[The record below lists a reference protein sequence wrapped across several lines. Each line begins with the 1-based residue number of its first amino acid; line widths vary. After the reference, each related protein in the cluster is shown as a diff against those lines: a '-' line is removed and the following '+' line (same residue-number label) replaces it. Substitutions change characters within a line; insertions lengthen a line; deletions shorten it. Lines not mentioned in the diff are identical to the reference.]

1 MVAVSGVSV
10 NVGMLPR
17 RSLFTLFLGAQMTQ
31 PLFYLSRSGVTVMS
45 IRVPVTIGTDWD
57 RQTRQGTWPTG
68 VLLDVRLHYS
78 TVWCR
83 HTWTGY
89 RWVNS
94 STTVAA
100 QRKLVIHKSC
110 PERRVSS
117 PWTLSDYSYAIACI
131 RLGILKLL
139 QRTGTTVLSLLR
151 LHCGT
156 CRGAIIWAIVVHQD
170 CSLKLC
176 KIRHPNIIA
185 AELQL
190 LLFCGDVCV
199 AVRKSTSS
207 ISKMETEQL
216 SHHLF
221 PWFFSLRF

>member
-17 RSLFTLFLGAQMTQ
+17 CSLFTLFLGARMTQ

-100 QRKLVIHKSC
+100 QSKLVIHKSC

-117 PWTLSDYSYAIACI
+117 PQTLSDYSYAIACI
-131 RLGILKLL
+131 RLGNFKALAAHRYYSAVTVTAALWHL
-139 QRTGTTVLSLLR
+139 QGCHHLS
-151 LHCGT
+151 HCDT
-156 CRGAIIWAIVVHQD
+156 PR
-170 CSLKLC
+170 
-176 KIRHPNIIA
+176 
-185 AELQL
+185 LQL
-190 LLFCGDVCV
+190 
-199 AVRKSTSS
+199 
-207 ISKMETEQL
+207 ETLQNKA
-216 SHHLF
+216 S
-221 PWFFSLRF
+221 